1 MEKENNYNDES
12 IRVLS
17 DIDHIRLRYA
27 MYINTD
33 TPSLQMFEEI
43 FSNSMDEVMNGYASQ
58 IDVIIDYEEDKV
70 TIIDNGRGIPQGMN
84 ETLKVPTIQVI
95 YGKLNAGGKYNTDS
109 YGVSGG
115 LHGVGSCVVNA
126 LSELLF
132 VESWRPEGRIMVRY
146 SKGNLLEYESF
157 DFKKDPITGTGTQVT
172 FKIDKDHEI
181 FNEDRLINHKEDI
194 ERRLALS
201 VTLFPDLVIVY
212 NGEIVERGDLT
223 QFIPKDTYLIPEPII
238 IRGKGLDVCI
248 DWTDSL
254 RWGSYTSYC
263 NMINTTSGGDHVKA
277 VEEAVISALTSREAI
292 LGMNMFISVM
302 YPNVAYTSQSKDK
315 AKSKEMY
322 QYIYNLIYSKL
333 KDLFKSNPE
342 LKETL
347 SKMVAS
353 KIERLDR
360 KNNRKQISKKDR
372 KSSFLSSLDQGGFAD
387 CTTKDRSKAELTLC
401 EGLSAAGSLKQARD
415 PKFQAVMPL
424 RGKFINAYNSDLKS
438 ILQNKEAAT
447 IIQSLGTGI
456 LDETDLSKKRYSK
469 IIIFS
474 DSDEDGKDIACQL
487 IAFFARMIPQVLTSG
502 MLYLAI
508 PPLYGTTVKG
518 EFIPIHTE
526 EDKEKHLKMGHY
538 VQRYKGL
545 GEMMPEQLKVTS
557 LDTDTRRLIKIQV
570 NETSLSVVE
579 KIMGGDS
586 RNRKSLLIEMGVFKE
601 WQRA

>member
-1 MEKENNYNDES
+1 MTKYDDSS
-12 IRVLS
+12 IKVLS
-17 DIDHIRLRYA
+17 DIEHIRTRPA

-126 LSELLF
+126 LSEMLF
-132 VESWRPEGRIMVRY
+132 VESWRPEGRVKVRY
-146 SKGNLLEYESF
+146 HKGNLLDYESF
-157 DFKKDPITGTGTQVT
+157 DFSEDPISGTGTQVT
-172 FKIDKDHEI
+172 FEIDKDHEI
-181 FNEDRLINHKEDI
+181 FSDDRLINHKEAI

-201 VTLFPDLVIVY
+201 VTLFENLKIVY
-212 NGEIVERGDLT
+212 NGNEVERGKID
-223 QFIPKDTYLIPEPII
+223 QFIPKDTYVLSEPII
-238 IRGKGLDVCI
+238 LRCKDTDVCI
-248 DWTDSL
+248 NWTDSL
-254 RWGSYTSYC
+254 RWGTYTSYC
-263 NMINTTSGGDHVKA
+263 NMISTVSGGDHVRA
-277 VEEAVISALTSREAI
+277 VEEAVVSALTSRESL
-292 LGMNMFISVM
+292 LGLNMFISCM
-302 YPNVAYTSQSKDK
+302 YPGVAYTSQSKDK
-315 AKSKEMY
+315 AKSKDMY
-322 QYIYNLIYSKL
+322 QYIYTYVYSQL
-333 KDLFKSNPE
+333 KDYLKKNPAIRD
-342 LKETL
+342 TL
-347 SKMVAS
+347 QKMIAS

-360 KNNRKQISKKDR
+360 KNNRKNISRKDR
-372 KSSFLSSLDQGGFAD
+372 KSSFLSSLDSGGFAD
-387 CTTKDRSKAELTLC
+387 CTTSDRSKAELTLC

-415 PKFQAVMPL
+415 PKTQAVMPL
-424 RGKFINAYNSDLKS
+424 RGKFINAYNSELKA

-456 LDETDLSKKRYSK
+456 LDETDISKSRYSK
-469 IIIFS
+469 VIIFS

-487 IAFFARMIPQVLTSG
+487 IAFFAKIMPKILTSG

-518 EFIPIHTE
+518 QFIPIHTE
-526 EDKEKHLKMGHY
+526 EDKENHLKMGHY

-545 GEMMPEQLKVTS
+545 GEMNPSQLKVTS
-557 LDTDTRRLIKIQV
+557 LDTETRRLIKINV

-601 WQRA
+601 WLRA

>member
-1 MEKENNYNDES
+1 MNEYNDQS
-12 IRVLS
+12 IKVLS

-33 TPSLQMFEEI
+33 SPSLQMFEEI
-43 FSNSMDEVMNGYASQ
+43 FSNSMDEVMNGYASR
-58 IDVIIDYEEDKV
+58 IDVIVDYDEDKV

-84 ETLKVPTIQVI
+84 ETLKIPTIQVI
-95 YGKLNAGGKYNTDS
+95 YGKLNAGGKYDTES

-126 LSELLF
+126 LSEMMF
-132 VESWRPEGRIMVRY
+132 VESWRPQGRIKVRY
-146 SKGNLLEYESF
+146 NKGILSDYESF
-157 DFKKDPITGTGTQVT
+157 DLRKDPFIDGVSGTQVT
-172 FKIDKDHEI
+172 FKIDKSHEI
-181 FNEDRLINHKEDI
+181 FKENRLINHKEDI

-223 QFIPKDTYLIPEPII
+223 QFIPKDNYLINEPII
-238 IRGKGLDVCI
+238 IRGKGLDICI

-277 VEEAVISALTSREAI
+277 VEESVISALTSREAI

-322 QYIYNLIYSKL
+322 QYIYNFVYSKL
-333 KDLFKSNPE
+333 KALFKSNPE
-342 LKETL
+342 LKEIL

-360 KNNRKQISKKDR
+360 KNNKKNISRKDR

-387 CTTKDRSKAELTLC
+387 CTTNDRSQAELTLC

-415 PKFQAVMPL
+415 PKIQAVMPL

-438 ILQNKEAAT
+438 VLNNKEAST
-447 IIQSLGTGI
+447 IIQSIGTGI
-456 LDETDLSKKRYSK
+456 LDDIDIEKSRYNK

-487 IAFFARMIPQVLTSG
+487 IAFFAKIMPKILTSG

-557 LDTDTRRLIKIQV
+557 LDPDTRRLIKIV
-570 NETSLSVVE
+570 VDETSLYKVE
-579 KIMGGDS
+579 RIMGGDPS
-586 RNRKSLLIEMGVFKE
+586 NRRSLLIEMGVFKE
-601 WQRA
+601 WQK